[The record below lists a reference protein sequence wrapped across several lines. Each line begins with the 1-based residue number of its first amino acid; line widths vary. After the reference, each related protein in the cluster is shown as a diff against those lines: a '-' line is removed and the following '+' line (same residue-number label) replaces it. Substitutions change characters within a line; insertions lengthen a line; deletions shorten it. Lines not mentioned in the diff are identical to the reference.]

1 MVGGG
6 GRRPR
11 CTGSSLK
18 VGREVGETWAG
29 MGDEGK
35 KKFPKKK
42 IPTWVE
48 ERVKKKVNLSWPPW
62 LAQGQGETKKVHP

>member
-1 MVGGG
+1 
-6 GRRPR
+6 
-11 CTGSSLK
+11 
-18 VGREVGETWAG
+18 